1 MHVRSLCVLTVALA
15 SLAAL
20 ALPLA
25 LHAAPA
31 ALGRRVPAA
40 ADCAAALRITLP
52 DAHITAAS
60 AISSNEALS
69 QHSRPVVH

>member
-1 MHVRSLCVLTVALA
+1 MTFALA

-31 ALGRRVPAA
+31 EHGRHVRAA
-40 ADCAAALRITLP
+40 ADCAAALGPAVL
-52 DAHITAAS
+52 
-60 AISSNEALS
+60 ALYFALGANV
-69 QHSRPVVH
+69 PVFACLAE